1 MEFQIDGGLLGIYVG
16 ISVRDSHEN
25 SGSDGDLLFSQMYV
39 NFDQIEIYIQI
50 LVRWWLTL
58 NFSLMK
64 IHMEFQEDGDL
75 HVH

>member
-16 ISVRDSHEN
+16 ISVRDLHEN
-25 SGSDGDLLFSQMYV
+25 SGSDRDLLFSQMYV
-39 NFDQIEIYIQI
+39 NFDQI
-50 LVRWWLTL
+50 LVRWWFTL